1 MISNFRIVNKLKGTR
16 CPLTSG
22 VENLRHQKD
31 EYRKVVTSGSRILL
45 LFIVKMP
52 PSTSNDVASKVRASF
67 VSLSGL
73 KYFGFLDVCFITK
86 LFWLILYDICFNLQA
101 KVSNLPLLF
110 VRQNPTSLELMS
122 VEELQRFLRYRYSTA

>member
-1 MISNFRIVNKLKGTR
+1 MISNFRIVKKLKGTR

-31 EYRKVVTSGSRILL
+31 EYRKVVTSGSLILL

-73 KYFGFLDVCFITK
+73 KYFGF
-86 LFWLILYDICFNLQA
+86 
-101 KVSNLPLLF
+101 
-110 VRQNPTSLELMS
+110 
-122 VEELQRFLRYRYSTA
+122 